1 MDSKIENIIKVNV
14 NDLGSFIT
22 PEGVNTIALVVV
34 DGTVSTAK
42 SYTSQ
47 DEIKTDFGD
56 SSDAYKIS
64 SSFFVQSNRPSN
76 IVIIPVD
83 DETPSTIT
91 AAITDAINAGLE
103 FYHIVFRST
112 ASTAILN
119 IALRTALETY
129 ASANY
134 KIVHIE
140 YGDNAQNADLITDAG
155 TKEYKRTAL
164 YFHDFE
170 EKETECFPLALC
182 TARCSSD
189 SARGTFALKGL
200 VGITADSFT
209 ATTMKTATDGGINI
223 YTKIGNIAC
232 TFFGTIDDAVF
243 IDSQIKKDWIRFRVQ
258 EALFDALRNANNGD
272 GADYSDAGIQGIT
285 GVISN
290 VFATAASKDNRYIME
305 EYSVEAPKM
314 SDIAAAKKAGRIIPQ
329 IKGSFYIMNSIHK
342 IEKVDL
348 FVQN

>member
-112 ASTAILN
+112 ASTAALN

-140 YGDNAQNADLITDAG
+140 YGDNTQNADLITDAG

-170 EKETECFPLALC
+170 EKETECLPLALC

>member
-1 MDSKIENIIKVNV
+1 MDSKIENIIKVNI
-14 NDLGSFIT
+14 NDSGSFIS

-34 DGTVSTAK
+34 NSTVSLAK

-47 DEIKTDFGD
+47 DDIKTDFGEE
-56 SSDAYKIS
+56 SDAYKIS
-64 SSFFVQSNRPSN
+64 SSFFAQSNRPSN
-76 IVIIPVD
+76 IVIIPVA
-83 DETPSTIT
+83 DESPATIT
-91 AAITDAINAGLE
+91 AAITAAIAQGLE
-103 FYHIVFRST
+103 FYHIV
-112 ASTAILN
+112 
-119 IALRTALETY
+119 LRTTAKTAALNVTLRAALETY
-129 ASANY
+129 AAANY

-140 YGDNAQNADLITDAG
+140 YGDVAQTADLIADANE
-155 TKEYKRTAL
+155 KDYKRTAL
-164 YFHDFE
+164 YFHDFD
-170 EKETECFPLALC
+170 EKKTECLPLALC
-182 TARCSSD
+182 TARCASD
-189 SARGTFALKGL
+189 SARGTFALKQL

-209 ATTMKTATDGGINI
+209 ASTMKTATDGGINI

-232 TFFGTIDDAVF
+232 TFFGTIDNSVF
-243 IDSQIKKDWIRFRVQ
+243 IDSQVKKDWIRFRVQ

-272 GADYSDAGIQGIT
+272 GADYSDAGIQGIA

-305 EYSVEAPKM
+305 DYSVEAPKM

-329 IKGSFYIMNSIHK
+329 IKGSFYIMNSIHQ

>member
-1 MDSKIENIIKVNV
+1 MDSKIENIIKVNI
-14 NDLGSFIT
+14 NDSGSFIT
-22 PEGVNTIALVVV
+22 PEGVNTIDLVVV
-34 DGTVSTAK
+34 GGTVSTAK

-47 DEIKTDFGD
+47 EEIKTDFGD

-76 IVIIPVD
+76 IVIIPVA
-83 DETPSTIT
+83 DEAPATIT
-91 AAITDAINAGLE
+91 AAITAAINAGLE
-103 FYHIVFRST
+103 FYHIVIRST
-112 ASTAILN
+112 ASLATGT
-119 IALRTALETY
+119 IALRVALETY
-129 ASANY
+129 AAANY

-140 YGDNAQNADLITDAG
+140 YGDDTQNADLIADAN
-155 TKEYKRTAL
+155 TKEYKRTPL
-164 YFHDFE
+164 YFHDFDG
-170 EKETECFPLALC
+170 KETECFPLALC

-200 VGITADSFT
+200 VGITADFFT
-209 ATTMKTATDGGINI
+209 PTTMKTATDGGINI

-232 TFFGTIDDAVF
+232 TFFGTIDESVF
-243 IDSQIKKDWIRFRVQ
+243 IDSQVKKDWIRFRVQ

-272 GADYSDAGIQGIT
+272 GADYSDAGIQGIA

-329 IKGSFYIMNSIHK
+329 IKGSFYIMNSIHQ

>member
-1 MDSKIENIIKVNV
+1 MDSKIENIIKVNI
-14 NDLGSFIT
+14 NDSGSFIT

-34 DGTVSTAK
+34 DSDVTTAK

-47 DEIKTDFGD
+47 DEIKEDFGAT
-56 SSDAYKIS
+56 SDAYKIS

-76 IVIIPVD
+76 IVIIPVE
-83 DETPSTIT
+83 DEAPATIT
-91 AAITDAINAGLE
+91 EAITETINAGLE
-103 FYHIVFRST
+103 FYHIVIRSA
-112 ASTAILN
+112 ASLATEI
-119 IALRTALETY
+119 IALRGALETY

-140 YGDNAQNADLITDAG
+140 YGDNTQNADLIADAG

-164 YFHDFE
+164 YFHDFDG
-170 EKETECFPLALC
+170 KETECVPLALC

-189 SARGTFALKGL
+189 SARGTFSFKGL
-200 VGITADSFT
+200 VGITADLFT
-209 ATTMKTATDGGINI
+209 PSTMKTATDGGINI
-223 YTKIGNIAC
+223 YTQIGNIAC
-232 TFFGTIDDAVF
+232 TFFGTIDNSVF
-243 IDSQIKKDWIRFRVQ
+243 IDSQVKKDWIRFRVQ

-272 GADYSDAGIQGIT
+272 GADYSDAGIQGIA

-305 EYSVEAPKM
+305 DYSVEAPKM

-329 IKGSFYIMNSIHK
+329 IKGSFYIMNSIHQ